1 MLDTLKHNP
10 QIGMA
15 SSFGSAFVAWI
26 DVLTPIATFI
36 SICIGIAI
44 GLVTLGLK
52 FNEWKKQNKENSK

>member
-1 MLDTLKHNP
+1 MFDTLRSHP

-26 DVLTPIATFI
+26 DVLTPLATFV

-44 GLVTLGLK
+44 GLVTLALK
-52 FNEWKKQNKENSK
+52 YREWKSK